1 MQKVESTL
9 APVEEGK
16 VKISV
21 VIDEA
26 EVEEAVES
34 AFREIASQARIKG
47 FRPGKVPR
55 KVLEARLGSGYAR
68 RRALVDLVENSYR
81 KAVVRHD
88 VDVIAA
94 AQLDIIAGEEEGP
107 VSYEA
112 VVEVRPSVNVAGY
125 DAIRVEIDP
134 PEATE
139 EEIVS
144 EVEALRA
151 QFGEL
156 EEVARPAV
164 DGDHVK
170 IDVNT
175 KYEGE
180 EVDSLCVQDYLYELG
195 SGGVVEEVDENL
207 RGASVGNILKFNS
220 PHPNSEVSGHL
231 SFSILVKAVNSRRLP
246 PLDDDF
252 AARSSEFDTVEELRT
267 DIAERIEASKRV
279 MAARQLQT
287 KTLDAL
293 AKLVI
298 EEPPETLVE
307 DEIRRQIEGLE
318 GFFER
323 QGKDFEEY
331 LQASER
337 SRKDLEEET
346 RPSAQESVRI
356 DLGLRAVAAA
366 EGIESDQAEL
376 WAEAQRAAEAAG
388 VSPEEIRRR
397 MDESGGWLGVRAELG
412 KRKALQWLLEHVE
425 ATDGSGNAV
434 DTQSLLPP
442 GGGSGSGSG
451 EEKGGGEE
459 TSGGEESSGGEETS
473 GGEESSES
481 SGGEERQGGEDA
493 ADESPGA
500 LASSETPATKS
511 SAS

>member
-1 MQKVESTL
+1 MESSL

-26 EVEEAVES
+26 EVEKAAES
-34 AFREIASQARIKG
+34 AFREIASQAHIKG
-47 FRPGKVPR
+47 FRPGKAPR
-55 KVLEARLGSGYAR
+55 KVLEARLGPGYAR
-68 RRALVDLVENSYR
+68 RRALVELVEDSYR
-81 KAVVRHD
+81 KALVCHD
-88 VDVIAA
+88 VDVIATA
-94 AQLDIIAGEEEGP
+94 RLDIISGEEEGP
-107 VSYEA
+107 ISYEA

-144 EVEALRA
+144 EVDALRE

-175 KYEGE
+175 RHEGE
-180 EVDSLCVQDYLYELG
+180 EVDGLCVQDYLYKLG
-195 SGGVVEEVDENL
+195 SGGVTAEVDENL
-207 RGASVGNILKFNS
+207 RGASVGDILKFNS

-231 SFSILVKAVNSRRLP
+231 SFSILVKAVNARRLP

-252 AARSSEFDTVEELRT
+252 AERSSEFDTVEELRT
-267 DIAERIEASKRV
+267 DIAGRIAASKRV
-279 MAARQLQT
+279 MAARQLQQE
-287 KTLDAL
+287 TLKAL
-293 AKLVI
+293 ARLVT

-307 DEIRRQIEGLE
+307 DEIRRHIEGLE
-318 GFFER
+318 GFFEQ

-331 LQASER
+331 LQASGR
-337 SRKDLEEET
+337 SRKELEEET
-346 RPSAQESVRI
+346 RPSALESVRI

-366 EGIESDQAEL
+366 EGIESDQGEL
-376 WAEAQRAAEAAG
+376 WAEARRAAEGSG
-388 VSPEEIRRR
+388 VSPEEVRRR
-397 MDESGGWLGVRAELG
+397 MDESGGWRGVRAELG

-425 ATDGSGNAV
+425 ATDSSGNAV
-434 DTQSLLPP
+434 DTQSLLPQ
-442 GGGSGSGSG
+442 GG
-451 EEKGGGEE
+451 
-459 TSGGEESSGGEETS
+459 SGGEEQAGDAGDET
-473 GGEESSES
+473 
-481 SGGEERQGGEDA
+481 
-493 ADESPGA
+493 PGA
-500 LASSETPATKS
+500 LASSDAVAKPAAAKP